1 MPNWCSTA
9 YAIEGDA
16 KEVKSLYDLM
26 NELQKQKE
34 PSVPN
39 GSGTAWLGCLVDALG
54 ENWKNVFCRGSW
66 YDLEFDGRVL
76 TFNTETAWSPC
87 NEMFDMVCKKYPTL
101 SYFYRSEEP
110 GMALYFTNDK
120 EGRYFQDRFVVELC
134 THEEEYY
141 TEYFPDLQS
150 MYEWLE
156 DIRDMQVQSMQDVD
170 AIVKQWQKEYADAYC
185 HIHEYKI
192 PD

>member
-66 YDLEFDGRVL
+66 YDLEIDGRVL

>member
-1 MPNWCSTA
+1 
-9 YAIEGDA
+9 
-16 KEVKSLYDLM
+16 M
-26 NELQKQKE
+26 NGLQKQEE

-39 GSGTAWLGCLVDALG
+39 GFGTAWLGILVDALK
-54 ENWKNVFCRGSW
+54 ENWENVFCRGSW

-76 TFNTETAWSPC
+76 TFNTETAWSPY
-87 NEMFDMVCKKYPTL
+87 NEVFDMVCKKYPTL

-110 GMALYFTNDK
+110 GMALYCTNDQ

-134 THEEEYY
+134 TSEEEYY
-141 TEYFPDLQS
+141 TEYFSDLQS

-156 DIRDMQVQSMQDVD
+156 DICDMQVQSMQDVD
-170 AIVKQWQKEYADAYC
+170 AIVGQWKKEYADAYC
-185 HIHEYKI
+185 HIHEYAI

>member
-26 NELQKQKE
+26 NGLQKQEE

-39 GSGTAWLGCLVDALG
+39 GFGTAWLGILVDALG
-54 ENWKNVFCRGSW
+54 ENWENVFCRGSW

-87 NEMFDMVCKKYPTL
+87 NEVFDMVCKKYPTL

-110 GMALYFTNDK
+110 GMALYCTNDK

-134 THEEEYY
+134 TSEEEYY
-141 TEYFPDLQS
+141 TEYFSNLQS

-156 DIRDMQVQSMQDVD
+156 DICDMQVQSMQDVD
-170 AIVKQWQKEYADAYC
+170 AIVKQWQKECDDAYC
-185 HIHEYKI
+185 HIHEYAI

>member
-16 KEVKSLYDLM
+16 KEVKSLHDLM
-26 NELQKQKE
+26 SGLQKQKE

-39 GSGTAWLGCLVDALG
+39 GFGTAWLGNLVDAFG
-54 ENWKNVFCRGSW
+54 ENWEKVYCRGSW

-101 SYFYRSEEP
+101 SYYYRSEEP

-134 THEEEYY
+134 TPEEEYY
-141 TEYFPDLQS
+141 TEYFPGLQS
-150 MYEWLE
+150 MYGWLE
-156 DIRDMQVQSMQDVD
+156 DICDMQVQSMQDVD

-185 HIHEYKI
+185 YIHEYKI

>member
-1 MPNWCSTA
+1 
-9 YAIEGDA
+9 
-16 KEVKSLYDLM
+16 
-26 NELQKQKE
+26 
-34 PSVPN
+34 
-39 GSGTAWLGCLVDALG
+39 
-54 ENWKNVFCRGSW
+54 
-66 YDLEFDGRVL
+66 
-76 TFNTETAWSPC
+76 
-87 NEMFDMVCKKYPTL
+87 MVCKKYPTL

>member
-26 NELQKQKE
+26 SGLQKQKE
-34 PSVPN
+34 PSIPN
-39 GSGTAWLGCLVDALG
+39 DYGSAWLGSLVDALG
-54 ENWKNVFCRGSW
+54 EDWKKVYCRGSW
-66 YDLEFDGRVL
+66 YDMEFDGRVL

-87 NEMFDMVCKKYPTL
+87 NEMFDTVCKKYPTL
-101 SYFYRSEEP
+101 SYYYRSEEP

-120 EGRYFQDRFVVELC
+120 EGRYFQDRFIVELC
-134 THEEEYY
+134 TPEEEYY

-156 DIRDMQVQSMQDVD
+156 DISDMQVQSMQDVD

-185 HIHEYKI
+185 YIHEYKI
-192 PD
+192 ND

>member
-76 TFNTETAWSPC
+76 TFNTATAWSPC

>member
-26 NELQKQKE
+26 SGLQKQKE
-34 PSVPN
+34 PSIHN
-39 GSGTAWLGCLVDALG
+39 DYGSAWLGSLVDALG
-54 ENWKNVFCRGSW
+54 EDWKKVYCRGSW
-66 YDLEFDGRVL
+66 YDMEFDGRVL

-87 NEMFDMVCKKYPTL
+87 NEMFDTVCKKYPTL
-101 SYFYRSEEP
+101 SYYYRSEEP
-110 GMALYFTNDK
+110 GMALYSTNDK
-120 EGRYFQDRFVVELC
+120 EGRYFQDRFIVELC
-134 THEEEYY
+134 TPEEEYY

-156 DIRDMQVQSMQDVD
+156 DISDMQVQSMQDVD

-192 PD
+192 ND